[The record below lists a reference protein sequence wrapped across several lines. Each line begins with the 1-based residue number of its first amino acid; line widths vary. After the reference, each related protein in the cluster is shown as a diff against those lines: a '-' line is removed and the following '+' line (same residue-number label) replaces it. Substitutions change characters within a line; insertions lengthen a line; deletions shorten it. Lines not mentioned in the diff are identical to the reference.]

1 MKIGNTMALYFSAT
15 GNTEYAVKRFAGN
28 FGLCPENIFSIENN
42 EKEIE
47 NTILN
52 ANTLIIAYPNF
63 LCAIPKIMSDYITEH
78 AQWFKGKNIITLV
91 TYAKFSLDAD
101 LLVLRILRKQGISF
115 QECSGLSVKL
125 PINVCDM
132 ELIKQLPDDEISG
145 LREKADRKLDEAAE
159 IILKGQCIHD
169 GKEWQRPAAFLRQR
183 MFYQSRIKYYYK
195 NVKINENCIGC
206 GMCISRCPMKNFEME
221 DKKVVSRGR
230 CTQCYRCAN
239 LCPQNAITIWGRKV
253 QWKYKGLES
262 QSCVMPIKSG

>member
-28 FGLCPENIFSIENN
+28 IGVYPENIFSIEDK

-78 AQWFKGKNIITLV
+78 DWWFKDKNIITLV

-101 LLVLRILRKQGISF
+101 LLVLRLLRKQGISF
-115 QECSGLSVKL
+115 QECSGLSVQL
-125 PINVCDM
+125 PMNICDM
-132 ELIKQLPDDEISG
+132 ELIKQLPEDEIAR
-145 LREKADRKLDEAAE
+145 LKEKAERKLDEAAK
-159 IILKGQCIHD
+159 IILKGQCIHN
-169 GKEWQRPAAFLRQR
+169 GKEWQRPVAFLRQR

-195 NVKINENCIGC
+195 NVKITENCAGC
-206 GMCISRCPMKNFEME
+206 GICISRCPMKNFEMQN
-221 DKKVVSRGR
+221 KKVVPKGR
-230 CTQCYRCAN
+230 CTQCYRCVN

-253 QWKYKGLES
+253 QWKYRGLES
-262 QSCVMPIKSG
+262 QSCVMPIKHG